1 MLIDIK
7 GKINEKR
14 LSYANTLLPLFE
26 AIVNSIQAIE
36 EDSATKTGIIEI
48 TLIRSK
54 QSKIEFANQTNSASI
69 VDFIIKDNGVGFT
82 DKNFESFNFAHSTY
96 KEKKG
101 GKGIGRFLWLRA
113 FNRVEI
119 ESRFKEN
126 DTWHL
131 RNFNFEPIR
140 DGIVKH

>member
-36 EDSATKTGIIEI
+36 EDSSKKKGIIEI
-48 TLIRSK
+48 TLFVQIRK
-54 QSKIEFANQTNSASI
+54 VIDFGDQNAHLPII
-69 VDFIIKDNGVGFT
+69 DFIIKDNGIGFT
-82 DKNFESFNFAHSTY
+82 EKNFESFNFAHSTY

-113 FNRVEI
+113 FKKVII
-119 ESRFKEN
+119 ESRFRGYRQKNLTLQSNIE
-126 DTWHL
+126 
-131 RNFNFEPIR
+131 RY
-140 DGIVKH
+140 VS